1 MLPWFPRCES
11 IGLFL
16 AFVTSEMILALL
28 CPEIHFG
35 PAVSLLYSE
44 IYFALV
50 YSEISF
56 LALRYS
62 EIYLTCLYSEIFLP
76 SGCSEVLLHCYWALR
91 ISWYCSVPRRGIGPV
106 VLREGFHP
114 AVVRWDSKVHWVLWF
129 VAEAFIELIFATGL
143 LWVPSS
149 KQYKVTNTTD
159 VIRKI
164 TTAKDKSTRPINRSR
179 PSCKRTEND
188 FSIVIKRM
196 HDVPERLRA

>member
-1 MLPWFPRCES
+1 MWEYQAPF
-11 IGLFL
+11 GLRDEFWLCCAL
-16 AFVTSEMILALL
+16 AENKFV
-28 CPEIHFG
+28 
-35 PAVSLLYSE
+35 PAVLRD
-44 IYFALV
+44 IFCPV
-50 YSEISF
+50 VCSEISL

-91 ISWYCSVPRRGIGPV
+91 ISWYCSLPRRGIGPV